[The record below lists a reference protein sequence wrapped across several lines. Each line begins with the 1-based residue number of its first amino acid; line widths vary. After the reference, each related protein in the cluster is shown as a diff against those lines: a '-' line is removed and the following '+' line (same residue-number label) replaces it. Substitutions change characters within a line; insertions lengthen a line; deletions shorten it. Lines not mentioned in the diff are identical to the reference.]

1 MISLNIDTKKMPL
14 GKLSQSQIDKGYTI
28 LNKIKLALKG
38 NSSQAVKD
46 EIMDLSSEYYTLI
59 PYVCNRSS
67 TPPIINTDK
76 MVQTY
81 TETLDELSNLTV
93 AATVVKDSTFI
104 LLPSLRSVFEFSFAN
119 PSSFILQVQHQKE
132 MFTLLTVFTTNLI
145 QL

>member
-1 MISLNIDTKKMPL
+1 MPL